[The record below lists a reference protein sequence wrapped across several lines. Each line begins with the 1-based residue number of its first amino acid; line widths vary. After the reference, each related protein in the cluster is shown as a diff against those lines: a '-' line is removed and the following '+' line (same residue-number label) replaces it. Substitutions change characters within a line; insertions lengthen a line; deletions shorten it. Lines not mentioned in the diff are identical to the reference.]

1 MTTIKPNP
9 PRQTSR
15 IPRQFPEKS
24 SSRTTNMDDNT
35 KEAKSARQNNGQI
48 QPGHM
53 QKKY

>member
-35 KEAKSARQNNGQI
+35 KEAKSARQNNGQSRREYV
-48 QPGHM
+48 Q
-53 QKKY
+53 